1 MADGFETLAFVVDQ
15 GLATIT
21 LNRPDQGNAVARKFG
36 EEFRAVALT
45 CQTDPDIRAVL
56 LRAQGKAFC
65 VGGDLK
71 DFVTQTDLA
80 AAVKDMTIDFH
91 AAVSMLARMD
101 APLVCAVN
109 GIAAGAGL
117 TMVCLADYV
126 VAGTS
131 AAFTYAYA
139 GVGFTADG
147 GLTWLLP
154 RLVGLRNF
162 QSLVFSGRVVPAAE
176 ALTLG
181 IVSEVVE
188 DSDLAARAET
198 FARRLSQG
206 PTKAYGGIKRLA
218 LASFSHE
225 YEAHL
230 EAEAQALFLAAKT
243 EDARGAI
250 AAMARRQKPVFNG
263 R

>member
-1 MADGFETLAFVVDQ
+1 MARDFETLAFVVDG

-21 LNRPDQGNAVARKFG
+21 LARPDQGNAVARKFG
-36 EEFRAVALT
+36 EEFRAVALI
-45 CQTDPDIRAVL
+45 CQTDPEIRAVL

-71 DFVTQTDLA
+71 DFVAQADLA
-80 AAVKDMTIDFH
+80 TAVKEMTIDFH

-117 TMVCLADYV
+117 TLACLADYAI
-126 VAGTS
+126 AGQS

-162 QSLVFSGRVVPAAE
+162 QSLVLSARVVPAAE
-176 ALTLG
+176 ALALG

-188 DSDLAARAET
+188 DADLATRAEA

-230 EAEAQALFLAAKT
+230 EAEAQALFVAAKT
-243 EDARGAI
+243 DDARGAV
-250 AAMARRQKPVFNG
+250 AAMAQRKKPAFNG

>member
-1 MADGFETLAFVVDQ
+1 MTPPYETIVFALDA

-21 LNRPDQGNAVARKFG
+21 LNTPERGNAVAKKFG
-36 EEFRAVALT
+36 QEFRAAALI
-45 CQTDPDIRAVL
+45 CQTNPTVRAVL
-56 LRAQGKAFC
+56 LRAEGKAFC

-71 DFVTQTDLA
+71 DFAGQADLP

-117 TMVCLADYV
+117 TMACLADYV
-126 VAGTS
+126 IAGTS

-162 QSLVFSGRVVPAAE
+162 QSLLLSGRVVPAAE
-176 ALTLG
+176 ALALG
-181 IVSEVVE
+181 IVSEVVDDAE
-188 DSDLAARAET
+188 LPARAET

-218 LASFSHE
+218 LASFSQA

-230 EAEAQALFLAAKT
+230 EAEAQALFLAAGT

-250 AAMARRQKPVFNG
+250 AAMAARQKPVFNG